1 MGHTQ
6 TQLDALKRSN
16 AESNAVT
23 REAVQDALFILMEK
37 KDYEEIR
44 ITELIQKAGIAR
56 SAFYRNYKTKD
67 DVLLDYI
74 GDIHQLLMQ
83 NVSRDV
89 RKNWLHYIR
98 SIRENR
104 EKFELL
110 IKTHREWFVLDSLN
124 ELADYSSGT
133 DFTTVLPH
141 GYIYNIVMYWVKCG
155 MPGTDEEA
163 VERIMQACRENGEV
177 MISGVIPEKSLE
189 TTKAKK
195 IHRKG
200 LEIAREQ

>member
-67 DVLLDYI
+67 DVLRDYI
-74 GDIHQLLMQ
+74 GDIHQLVMQ

-89 RKNWLHYIR
+89 RQNWLHYIR

-155 MPGTDEEA
+155 MPGTDEEV
-163 VERIMQACRENGEV
+163 VERIMQACRENGEI
-177 MISGVIPEKSLE
+177 MISSVIPEKNLE
-189 TTKAKK
+189 TTKGKK
-195 IHRKG
+195 IQR
-200 LEIAREQ
+200 R